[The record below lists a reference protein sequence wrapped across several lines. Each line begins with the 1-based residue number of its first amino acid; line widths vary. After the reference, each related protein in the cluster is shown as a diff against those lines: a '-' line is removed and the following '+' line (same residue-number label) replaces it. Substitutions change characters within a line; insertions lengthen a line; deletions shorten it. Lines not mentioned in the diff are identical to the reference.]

1 MYLQRKDISYKTC
14 CAQASL
20 PMLVM
25 SIYAKNVE
33 CKVASSLMNWGL
45 DAMTTL
51 FRPLYYKGYSFYCLL
66 QSREIQ

>member
-1 MYLQRKDISYKTC
+1 MYLQRKDIYYKTC
-14 CAQASL
+14 AQPSL

-25 SIYAKNVE
+25 NIYAKDGE

-51 FRPLYYKGYSFYCLL
+51 FRPLYYKGYSFYCQL